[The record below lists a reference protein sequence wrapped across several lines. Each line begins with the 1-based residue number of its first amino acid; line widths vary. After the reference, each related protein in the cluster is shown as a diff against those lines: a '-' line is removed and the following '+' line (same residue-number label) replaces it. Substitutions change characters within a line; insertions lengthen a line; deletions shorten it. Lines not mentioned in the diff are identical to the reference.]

1 MPGGNDSMQIR
12 SFQLSDYRLVAEL
25 LEEVL
30 SEECCEETMGAF
42 ARQLSWDSDLV
53 LVAESADSI
62 VGVLIGTIDQ
72 HKGYVYRIAIRNQFR
87 RQGVGRELVSHMRNR
102 FRQRNVLKVLVAE
115 DKHNEVLRPFYDSLG
130 LKSTDIVQLTQPLAI
145 VAG

>member
-1 MPGGNDSMQIR
+1 MQIR
-12 SFQLSDYRLVAEL
+12 SFRLSDYRMVAEL

-42 ARQLSWDSDLV
+42 ARQLSWDSELV
-53 LVAESADSI
+53 LVAESAGEI
-62 VGVLIGTIDQ
+62 AGVLIGTIDH
-72 HKGYVYRIAIRNQFR
+72 HKGYVYRIAVRSKYR
-87 RQGVGRELVSHMRNR
+87 RQGVGRGLVAQVSTR

-115 DKHNEVLRPFYDSLG
+115 DKHNVVLRPFYDSLG
-130 LKSTDIVQLTQPLAI
+130 VKPVDIVQLTQPLAI

>member
-1 MPGGNDSMQIR
+1 MQIR
-12 SFQLSDYRLVAEL
+12 SFQLSDYKLVAEL

-53 LVAESADSI
+53 LVAESDGAI
-62 VGVLIGTIDQ
+62 VGVLIGTIDNY
-72 HKGYVYRIAIRNQFR
+72 KGYVYRIAVRAQFR
-87 RQGVGRELVSHMRNR
+87 GQGVGRQLVSHMSNR
-102 FRQRNVLKVLVAE
+102 FKQRNVMKVLVAE

-130 LKSTDIVQLTQPLAI
+130 LSSVNIVQLTQPLAI

>member
-1 MPGGNDSMQIR
+1 MQIR
-12 SFQLSDYRLVAEL
+12 SFQLSDYKLVAEL

-53 LVAESADSI
+53 LVAESAGNI
-62 VGVLIGTIDQ
+62 AGVLIGTIDH
-72 HKGYVYRIAIRNQFR
+72 HKGYVYRIAVRDRFR
-87 RQGVGRELVSHMRNR
+87 RQGVGRQLVSQMSNR
-102 FRQRNVLKVLVAE
+102 FRQRKVLKVLVAE
-115 DKHNEVLRPFYDSLG
+115 DKHNELLRPFYDSLG
-130 LKSTDIVQLTQPLAI
+130 IRSVNIVQLTQPLAI

>member
-1 MPGGNDSMQIR
+1 MQIR
-12 SFQLSDYRLVAEL
+12 SFQLSDYKLVAEL

-30 SEECCEETMGAF
+30 SEDCCEETMKAF

-53 LVAESADSI
+53 LVAESAGNI
-62 VGVLIGTIDQ
+62 VGVLIGTIDH
-72 HKGYVYRIAIRNQFR
+72 HKGYVYRIAVRDKFRN
-87 RQGVGRELVSHMRNR
+87 QGVGKQLVSHMSNR
-102 FRQRNVLKVLVAE
+102 FRQRKVLKVLVAE

-130 LKSTDIVQLTQPLAI
+130 ISSVNVVKLTQPLAI

>member
-1 MPGGNDSMQIR
+1 MLIR
-12 SFQLSDYRLVAEL
+12 AFQLSDYRSVAEL

-53 LVAESADSI
+53 LVAETGGSVA
-62 VGVLIGTIDQ
+62 GVLIGTIDQ
-72 HKGYVYRIAIRNQFR
+72 QKGYVYRIAVREPYQ
-87 RQGVGRELVSHMRNR
+87 RQGVGRALVANMNNR
-102 FRQRNVLKVLVAE
+102 FRQRNVMKVLIAG
-115 DKHNEVLRPFYDSLG
+115 DKHNELLRPFYESLG
-130 LKSTDIVQLTQPLAI
+130 VKPSDFAWLKQPLSI

>member
-1 MPGGNDSMQIR
+1 MQIR

-25 LEEVL
+25 LKEVL

-42 ARQLSWDSDLV
+42 ARQLSWDSDLI
-53 LVAESADSI
+53 LVASEQDTI

-72 HKGYVYRIAIRNQFR
+72 QKGYVYRIAVLSDYR
-87 RQGVGRELVSHMRNR
+87 RQGVGKSLVSAMNAR
-102 FRQRNVLKVLVAE
+102 FRQRNVMKVLIAG
-115 DKHNEVLRPFYDSLG
+115 DKHNEVLRPFYEALG
-130 LKSTDIVQLTQPLAI
+130 VKPVDFARLSRPLSI

>member
-1 MPGGNDSMQIR
+1 MQIR
-12 SFQLSDYRLVAEL
+12 SFQLSDYRMVADL

-53 LVAESADSI
+53 LVAESAGSI
-62 VGVLIGTIDQ
+62 AGVLIGTIDH
-72 HKGYVYRIAIRNQFR
+72 HKGYVYRIAVRDQFR
-87 RQGVGRELVSHMRNR
+87 RQGVGRQLVSHMSNR
-102 FRQRNVLKVLVAE
+102 FRQRNVMKVLVAE
-115 DKHNEVLRPFYDSLG
+115 DKHNELLRPFYDSLG
-130 LKSTDIVQLTQPLAI
+130 ISSVNVVQLTQPLAI